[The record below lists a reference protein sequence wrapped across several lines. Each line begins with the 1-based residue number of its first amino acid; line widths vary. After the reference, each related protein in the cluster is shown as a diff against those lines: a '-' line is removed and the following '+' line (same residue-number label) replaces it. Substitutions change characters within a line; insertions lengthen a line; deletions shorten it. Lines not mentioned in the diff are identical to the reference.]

1 MNSEQAE
8 LKTVYR
14 LLIRTLSGSMIVK
27 FSGKSSWTLLMA
39 SIKIRFSLSG
49 TSRLEILLSEY
60 PDDFLKDN
68 VDYLQTPNLR

>member
-27 FSGKSSWTLLMA
+27 FPGKSSWALLMA

-49 TSRLEILLSEY
+49 DIS
-60 PDDFLKDN
+60 FG
-68 VDYLQTPNLR
+68 NLAIRIPG